1 MAEKSIPIR
10 TCVCCRQEFAKKQLL
25 RVVKNKD
32 GKIFIDLSGKADGR
46 GAYICKSKDCADKLL
61 KKKVLNKVFACEIPE
76 SVYNELAEGI
86 LGNNQN

>member
-1 MAEKSIPIR
+1 MAEKNIPIR

-32 GKIFIDLSGKADGR
+32 GKVFIDFTGKADGR
-46 GAYICKSKDCADKLL
+46 GADCVQKLL

-76 SVYNELAEGI
+76 GVYNELAEGI